1 VRSLKRLLSDTAR
14 ILCTCWALAA
24 LLAAELQG
32 VTLDELRNDPDLT
45 PRKLMARL
53 SRFKYELHVE
63 VQKPEDF
70 LATETGD
77 CDDFAIL
84 AATVLRDKGY
94 TPRLIAVRMPG
105 LTHVVC
111 YIPQIG
117 SYLDYNNRVYFR
129 PLIKCK
135 PELNEIADRVSKSFD
150 SSWTTASEFL
160 YTNQVKV
167 MVTTI
172 ARAETFTRPSGTT
185 PPSTTSTN
193 RPPRQ
198 LDISF

>member
-1 VRSLKRLLSDTAR
+1 MAVA
-14 ILCTCWALAA
+14 
-24 LLAAELQG
+24 QVFG
-32 VTLDELRNDPDLT
+32 VTLEELRNDPDLT
-45 PRKLMARL
+45 PRKLMSCV
-53 SRFKYELHVE
+53 SRFKFELRAE
-63 VQKPEDF
+63 VQSPEQF
-70 LATETGD
+70 LASQTGD

-84 AATVLRDKGY
+84 AATVLREKSY

-117 SYLDYNNRVYFR
+117 QYMDYNNRVYSHA
-129 PLIKCK
+129 LVKCK

-160 YTNQVKV
+160 YTNQVKI
-167 MVTTI
+167 MVKTI
-172 ARAETFTRPSGTT
+172 ARAESFSRPVAPAPPSKSSTNT
-185 PPSTTSTN
+185 PPV
-193 RPPRQ
+193 RQ